1 MSWELFKTTDAVENV
16 SFVHAL
22 FMSDEFRDA
31 VACTASGM
39 VMARM
44 VTDDVL
50 DLKVP
55 VYTPEKQREVV
66 VKFDKAYEKCER
78 ILEKTSQLTHKLR
91 AAYRSARPKP

>member
-1 MSWELFKTTDAVENV
+1 MNWELFQTTDAVENV

-44 VTDDVL
+44 VTEDVL

-78 ILEKTSQLTHKLR
+78 ILEKTSQLTHEL
-91 AAYRSARPKP
+91 RSAYCSTGAKS

>member
-1 MSWELFKTTDAVENV
+1 MHWELFKTTDAVENV

-31 VACTASGM
+31 VACTATGM
-39 VMARM
+39 VMAKM
-44 VTDDVL
+44 VTEDVL

-55 VYTPEKQREVV
+55 VYTPEKQREVG

-78 ILEKTSQLTHKLR
+78 ILEKTSQLTHELR
-91 AAYRSARPKP
+91 AAYRSAR

>member
-1 MSWELFKTTDAVENV
+1 
-16 SFVHAL
+16 
-22 FMSDEFRDA
+22 MSDEFRDA

-55 VYTPEKQREVV
+55 VYTPEKQREVG
-66 VKFDKAYEKCER
+66 VKFDKAFEECER
-78 ILEKTSQLTHKLR
+78 ILEKTSQLTHELR
-91 AAYRSARPKP
+91 AAYRSAR